1 MPFDWDIDRLKK
13 VNLYVH
19 EEISILKPSPL
30 AANGYN
36 GTINNIDLKANALL
50 VDRTNSSKDVVHIM
64 LTKPTV
70 MDLAQKVVENNN
82 TDTRNIQIIKL
93 LQMK

>member
-1 MPFDWDIDRLKK
+1 MPFDWNIDRLKK

-19 EEISILKPSPL
+19 EEISLPKPSPL
-30 AANGYN
+30 TANGYK
-36 GTINNIDLKANALL
+36 GTINNIDLKPNSLL

-70 MDLAQKVVENNN
+70 MDIAQK
-82 TDTRNIQIIKL
+82 
-93 LQMK
+93 